1 MNEPTEAQQPFKH
14 EYVPLKKDD
23 NPVLIFGQYVLFDV
37 DEKSFGIAHPSGECG
52 IFSKDAFEAH
62 VAAFFGLNF

>member
-1 MNEPTEAQQPFKH
+1 MIEPTEKLSG
-14 EYVPLKKDD
+14 EYVPFKKDD

-52 IFSKDAFEAH
+52 GFNKDEFESH
-62 VAAFFGLNF
+62 IAAFFGLNF